1 MNSIQQ
7 NEGVQNVSEET
18 YTNRLIGETSPYL
31 LQHAHN
37 PVDWYP
43 WGDEAFEVARRDQK
57 PILLSIGYSAC
68 HWCHVM
74 EYESFENEAIA
85 KVMNEHFVNIK
96 VDREERPDLDQIYM
110 NAVQMMTHH
119 GGWPMTVFLTPEGV
133 PFYAGTYFP
142 PEDRFNMPGFPRV
155 LISLAEA
162 YRERPDDIKQT
173 AESVLEGLRRSTA
186 TSEAAGGLSTD
197 LLDAAYR
204 GIIRNYDPVNGGF
217 GSAPKFPPAMSLEFL
232 LRHYHRTGD
241 AEALTIV
248 QHTAQ
253 MMSQGGI
260 YDHLGGGFH
269 RYSTDSRWLVP
280 HFEKMLY
287 DNALL
292 SRFYLHYYQLTG
304 DEAARR
310 VAEGILDYVVRE
322 MTDPL
327 GGFYSTQDADSEG
340 IEGKFFVWDLEEVK
354 QILGE
359 PEAEHFADY
368 FNITESGNFEENNI
382 LNVTRDLAEVARVRN
397 ITRDQL
403 SQIIERGRTKLFAA
417 REQRIKPARDEK
429 VLTAWNGLML
439 ASFAEAAVILG
450 RSDYADVAKRNADFV
465 LKNLQRDGLLLR
477 TYKDKQAKL
486 NAYLEDYAF
495 LIEGLLTLFETA
507 GDFRWFEEAGKLA
520 ETMIREFWDEQDG
533 GFFYTGNSH
542 EELIVRSKDFFDNA
556 TPSGNSVATEVLLR
570 LSLLTDNSEFHRR
583 ATTIL
588 RLTSDMMRR
597 YASGFGRMLGALDF
611 HLAKPKELAVIGS
624 PETGETQE
632 LVNEIWRPY
641 LPNKVVAQ
649 ASPEDTLASSAIP
662 LLQDRPQLAGR
673 PTVYVCENYTCQQPT
688 VEVRELAS
696 QLSAR
701 AATA

>member
-1 MNSIQQ
+1 M
-7 NEGVQNVSEET
+7 
-18 YTNRLIGETSPYL
+18 TNRLQHETSPYL
-31 LQHAHN
+31 LQHANN

-43 WGDEAFEVARRDQK
+43 WGEEAFEIARRDQK

-74 EYESFENEAIA
+74 EHESFENEAIA
-85 KVMNEHFVNIK
+85 ELMNEHFVNIK

-110 NAVQMMTHH
+110 SAVQMMTQH

-142 PEDRFNMPGFPRV
+142 PEDRYNMPGFPRV

-162 YRERPDDIKQT
+162 YQQRPADIRQT
-173 AESVLEGLRRSTA
+173 AESVLEGLRRSAA
-186 TSEAAGGLSTD
+186 TSEASQELSTA
-197 LLDAAYR
+197 LLDVAYR
-204 GIIRNYDPVNGGF
+204 GTVRNYDPINGGF

-241 AEALTIV
+241 AEALKIV

-253 MMSQGGI
+253 MMARGGI

-292 SRFYLHYYQLTG
+292 SRFYLHYYQLSQ
-304 DEAARR
+304 DDSARQ

-322 MTDPL
+322 MTDPH

-340 IEGKFFVWDLEEVK
+340 VEGKFFVWDLNEVK
-354 QILGE
+354 QTLGE
-359 PEAEHFADY
+359 SNANLFAAY
-368 FNITESGNFEENNI
+368 YNVTESGNFEEKNI
-382 LNVTRDLAEVARVRN
+382 LNVTRDLNEVAREGGVSV
-397 ITRDQL
+397 DQL
-403 SQIIERGRTKLFAA
+403 SQILKSGRAKLFDL
-417 REQRIKPARDEK
+417 RERRIKPGRDEK

-439 ASFAEAAVILG
+439 ASFAEAAVILN
-450 RSDYADVAKRNADFV
+450 RPDYGEVARRNADFV
-465 LKNLQRDGLLLR
+465 LNNLRKDGLLLR
-477 TYKDKQAKL
+477 TFKDGQAKL

-495 LIEGLLTLFETA
+495 LIDGLLTLFET
-507 GDFRWFEEAGKLA
+507 GGESRWLDEAIELTD
-520 ETMIREFWDEQDG
+520 TMITEFWDEQDG

-556 TPSGNSVATEVLLR
+556 TPSGNSVAADILLR
-570 LSLLTDNSEFHRR
+570 LGLLTGNSDYQRR

-588 RLTSDMMRR
+588 RLTGEMLRR
-597 YASGFGRMLGALDF
+597 YPSGFGRMLCALDF
-611 HLAKPKELAVIGS
+611 HLARPKELAIIGAS
-624 PETGETQE
+624 EDTDTQV
-632 LVNEIWRPY
+632 LMQTIWQQY
-641 LPNKVVAQ
+641 LPNKVIAQ
-649 ASPEDTLASSAIP
+649 AAPGKPATAALP
-662 LLQDRPQLAGR
+662 LLKDRPQLAGKA
-673 PTVYVCENYTCQQPT
+673 TVYVCENYTCQQPT
-688 VEVRELAS
+688 TDPQELAK
-696 QLSAR
+696 QLNAR
-701 AATA
+701 VATAT